1 MTKND
6 LIEKIALLMPSKKEA
21 TIVVNKLFEEML
33 SAIINGEK
41 VVITGFGSFNLI
53 TTKTKK
59 GRNPKTGETIILPPG
74 KKIKFKQ
81 SIGLDL
87 FAGRRVVEAG
97 VDVFR
102 RAVAQ
107 LDGNE

>member
-33 SAIINGEK
+33 NAIINGEK
-41 VVITGFGSFNLI
+41 VVITGFGSFNLLV
-53 TTKTKK
+53 TQTKK
-59 GRNPKTGETIILPPG
+59 GRNPKTGETILIEPK

-81 SIGLDL
+81 SKEI
-87 FAGRRVVEAG
+87 FNA
-97 VDVFR
+97 
-102 RAVAQ
+102 
-107 LDGNE
+107 